1 MTFDP
6 KHLMQLAAI
15 IGAGSLGRAAEQ
27 QGMAQ
32 PGLKPQYQD
41 NGSWASSCFPE
52 DKTNLSTSNT
62 LFALA

>member
-1 MTFDP
+1 MTLGP
-6 KHLMQLAAI
+6 KHLMQLVAI

-32 PGLKPQYQD
+32 PALSR
-41 NGSWASSCFPE
+41 NIRIMASWASSCFPE